1 MSNKT
6 RTYILDINDPL
17 RLDLNSYW
25 RATWGDFA
33 LEVLGESTLMQPQ
46 YSPAALEMSLDNFYK
61 KRQTI
66 KVIKQSAFDAAQGLL
81 LEEDDSGQTFA
92 AGSTS
97 FEDYVKS
104 RFIPYFDNHN
114 SLSTADKDNIFQ
126 VYSPIVT
133 KDFSTT
139 SDPSMG
145 INEVKEE
152 FLINFLEKRFE
163 DAIAPSAI
171 SELSLPNFY
180 DVIKVGGNP
189 PQDSYFDDYAN
200 NVPSPDNRYENI
212 MISMDNYKEME
223 RINGFDKVFP
233 LEVKISPYNAAV
245 SRMTGFHDA
254 LDSSN
259 LDLTLIDLM
268 SRRGDIQHVGGTVLN
283 SHPYRM
289 IELEI
294 LPSSGAQKTAEAEVK
309 LESLDMLAWSRD
321 ISDVIDSLTDIS
333 PTSNK
338 IYLGPDNQSINIAKG
353 DAGTLREVLS
363 SAMFLGKVK
372 DLIRN
377 NLRSFSDINRG
388 DKSYSEIVF
397 YKIEKYTSP
406 DAPTPIQK
414 IWIPNIDQVDPIEY
428 VDTQV
433 KYNKEYTYKV
443 YAYSAVIGTKYYY
456 DTSTYTSNFLVDIGI
471 ISGGTNLTTT
481 GIPTLN
487 TVPTALLG
495 GTNTTGVG
503 MSAPNPSGP
512 TTTGN
517 FTIGTTTSL
526 PSLIDDTA
534 NAAGILT
541 TGAPSTSA
549 TIPNAGTRADLI
561 DTGAL
566 SGQHSTGT
574 PPSPQAEYFQIDVI
588 TEPTVELIKTELF
601 MFSGLIL
608 DDPPMIPDV
617 KFTSYIGI
625 DNKITVNM
633 QAQIGEYKAKPIIL
647 NSEDSDF
654 IDSLRLA
661 RGYPSGSLITY
672 KTDDETSA
680 FEVYRMETMP
690 TSYDDFSNNL
700 RTTISTLQRDSF
712 STIYSWDM
720 SHMDTVMPNKEYYYM
735 VRSVDIHNHK
745 SYPSPVYKIQ
755 MVNDSGAIYPLVEVI
770 EMKPKEKPRMK
781 TKNFKKFLQLVPSLA
796 QISLDYGGSNLITQS
811 GLVANSAL
819 GKEADIVLGTATPK
833 LFGNSS
839 YGQTFKIRLISKNT
853 GKKLDLNVTFKVE
866 NDL

>member
-1 MSNKT
+1 MSDKT
-6 RTYILDINDPL
+6 RTYILDISDPL

-25 RATWGDFA
+25 TLDDFA
-33 LEVLGESTLMQPQ
+33 LDFLGQPNLMSPQ
-46 YSPAALEMSLDNFYK
+46 YSVAVLEPAAQAFYK

-66 KVIKQSAFDAAQGLL
+66 NVTKQAAFGAAQKESTVAIPG
-81 LEEDDSGQTFA
+81 EQT
-92 AGSTS
+92 GIPTS
-97 FEDYVKS
+97 FGDYVKS
-104 RFIPYFDNHN
+104 RFIPYFESHN
-114 SLSTADKDNIFQ
+114 SLSTADKDTVFQ
-126 VYSPIVT
+126 TYGPIVT
-133 KDFSTT
+133 KDYSTT
-139 SDPSMG
+139 SNPSMG

-163 DAIAPSAI
+163 DAIAPPSI

-180 DVIKVGGNP
+180 DVIKVGGDP

-200 NVPSPDNRYENI
+200 NIPSPDDRYENI
-212 MISMDNYKEME
+212 MISIDNYEEME

-233 LEVKISPYNAAV
+233 LEVKLSPYNAAV
-245 SRMTGFHDA
+245 SRTTGFHNA
-254 LDSSN
+254 LDDSN

-268 SRRGDIQHVGGTVLN
+268 SRRGDIQHVGPSVLN
-283 SHPYRM
+283 SHPYKM
-289 IELEI
+289 IERVI
-294 LPSSGAQKTAEAEVK
+294 NPTTTDVDAPDTVEVK
-309 LESLDMLAWSRD
+309 LETLDMLAWSRD
-321 ISDVIDSLTDIS
+321 ISDVINSLTDIS

-338 IYLGPDNQSINIAKG
+338 IYLGPDNLSINIAKG
-353 DAGTLREVLS
+353 DSGTLREILS
-363 SAMFLGKVK
+363 SAMFLGRVK
-372 DLIRN
+372 ELIRD

-414 IWIPNIDQVDPIEY
+414 IWIPNINQVDPIEY

-433 KYNKEYTYKV
+433 KYNKSYTYKIH
-443 YAYSAVIGTKYYY
+443 AYSAVIGTKYYY
-456 DTSTYTSNFLVDIGI
+456 DTSTFTSNFPVDTSNTVEVLTAGPN
-471 ISGGTNLTTT
+471 ISGIAESSTTAPTFSGPSTNIGGGGIVTYSGPRTPSTPRGTGYTNFT
-481 GIPTLN
+481 GGPAAPSDTRASAESVDDSDAATISEREDSSDYGLGTS
-487 TVPTALLG
+487 AAAG
-495 GTNTTGVG
+495 GT
-503 MSAPNPSGP
+503 
-512 TTTGN
+512 
-517 FTIGTTTSL
+517 
-526 PSLIDDTA
+526 
-534 NAAGILT
+534 
-541 TGAPSTSA
+541 TSA
-549 TIPNAGTRADLI
+549 T
-561 DTGAL
+561 
-566 SGQHSTGT
+566 S
-574 PPSPQAEYFQIDVI
+574 AEEFFQIDVI
-588 TEPTVELIKTELF
+588 TEPTVELIRTELF
-601 MFSGLIL
+601 NFSGFIL

-633 QAQIGEYKAKPIIL
+633 QAQIGEYKNKPVIL

-661 RGYPSGSLITY
+661 RGLPAESLITY

-680 FEVYRMETMP
+680 FEIYRMEAPP

-720 SHMDTVMPNKEYYYM
+720 SHMDAVIPNKEYYYM
-735 VRSVDIHNHK
+735 IRSVDIHNHK

-770 EMKPKEKPRMK
+770 EMRPKEKPRMK
-781 TKNFKKFLQLVPSLA
+781 AKNFKKFLQLIPSFA
-796 QISLDYGGSNLITQS
+796 QTQLDYAGSNLIAST
-811 GLVANSAL
+811 GITVNSAL
-819 GKEADIVLGTATPK
+819 GLESGITLGTVTPK

-839 YGQTFKIRLISKNT
+839 YGQTFKIRLISKHT